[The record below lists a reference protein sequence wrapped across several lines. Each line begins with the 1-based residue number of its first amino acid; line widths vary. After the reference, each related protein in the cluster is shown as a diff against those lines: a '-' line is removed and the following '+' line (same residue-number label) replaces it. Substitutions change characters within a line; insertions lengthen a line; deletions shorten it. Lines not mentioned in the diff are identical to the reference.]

1 MGGVIIPIG
10 QDDEMTPSAGKVP
23 NKMVALV
30 TGVSRRQGIGFA
42 VAERLARDGFDVG
55 FNYWT
60 PYDQRMSYGA
70 DAAGTDELTTR
81 ITEMG
86 RQTVAVEA
94 DLERPESTTVLFDS
108 IADSLGPVVVLVMCH
123 CESVDSGLL
132 DTSEESFDRHFAVN
146 ARATWLL
153 IREFGIRYQAASAYG
168 RIISL
173 TSDHTVGNL
182 PYGASKGALDRIT
195 LAAAQEFAGLGITA
209 NVINPGPTD
218 TGWMTPELKTLV
230 TDETPLGR
238 LGVPNDVANLVSF
251 LCSSDGGWIN
261 GQLLASNGGLGSR

>member
-1 MGGVIIPIG
+1 
-10 QDDEMTPSAGKVP
+10 MTTSVQNPPSSS
-23 NKMVALV
+23 VALV
-30 TGVSRRQGIGFA
+30 TGVGRRDGIGFA

-70 DAAGTDELTTR
+70 DVIAADELTIR
-81 ITEMG
+81 ITELG
-86 RQTVAVEA
+86 RRVVAVEA
-94 DLERPESTTVLFDS
+94 DLEIPESTSRLFDS
-108 IADSLGPVVVLVMCH
+108 IETSLGSVAALVLCH
-123 CESVDSGLL
+123 CESVDSGIL
-132 DTSEESFDRHFAVN
+132 DTTVESFDRHFSVN

-153 IREFGIRYQAASAYG
+153 IREFGIRFQVASGYG
-168 RIISL
+168 RIIAL
-173 TSDHTVGNL
+173 TSDHTIGNL

-209 NVINPGPTD
+209 NVVNPGPTD
-218 TGWMTPELKTLV
+218 TGWMTPELKTRI

-251 LCSSDGGWIN
+251 LCSRDGGWIN
-261 GQLLASNGGLGSR
+261 GQLLASDGGSGDR